1 MVGAGSLPGTAQFL
15 GLPAVGTSTKAT
27 WSRAG
32 VAMRPLA
39 LVLLVMAVAP
49 LALAGRDYYE
59 VLGIEKQATD
69 KDIKRVRAQP
79 HCL

>member
-1 MVGAGSLPGTAQFL
+1 
-15 GLPAVGTSTKAT
+15 
-27 WSRAG
+27 
-32 VAMRPLA
+32 
-39 LVLLVMAVAP
+39 VLLVMAVAP

>member
-1 MVGAGSLPGTAQFL
+1 
-15 GLPAVGTSTKAT
+15 
-27 WSRAG
+27 
-32 VAMRPLA
+32 MRPLA